1 MKGYYTVSRII
12 RAGFLAA
19 CFALL
24 LPAVAGAQDAAVF
37 EDGPPDY
44 TQERLDFWQARTALT
59 KGNLAAYQ
67 SNLERLQDY
76 PLVGYLYYDYLLPR
90 LSQVPPREVQDFL
103 LRFDDTPISAR
114 LRSAWLHELGRSG
127 RWDTY
132 LETYQAADEQDTA
145 LNCYALRARLSGMDV
160 RDPPQDWLAGVEKL
174 WLVGRSQPDECTPL
188 FTAWRK
194 GGHLSTDLIW
204 QRITLAMENR
214 ELDLAGYLAKELD
227 AEGQRWVARWQRMY
241 KAPEDMLQHPDYV
254 SDVAKAR
261 TIVRYG
267 IKRLARDDA
276 ALAAAQW
283 EQLKTRYTFSAE
295 ESAMTER
302 DIAIAAALERLPEA
316 LSLLSAVDD
325 SQVDEKVR
333 QWRVRSAVAQQDWPA
348 VLKWI
353 ETMNDAE
360 RAMGDWRYWK
370 ARALQNLTTAPADAS
385 VQGDPKIL
393 AKEIY
398 TELARERTYYGFL
411 ANDQLG
417 NAYEIEADPI
427 LVSAEEMTRF
437 LSLPNMVRIE
447 ELKQLGMDTEFYSE
461 WQYAL
466 SRFDQRQLEVAAV
479 VAHRWGWYD
488 RAIFASAKANHRDD
502 LELRFPLLYKEA
514 VYANAA
520 QSNLDPAWV
529 YGVIRQESAFAPEAR
544 SSAGALGLMQLMP
557 ATGRKVAKG
566 IKVRLKNTGQI
577 LDTDKNIRLGT
588 AYLREVLDE
597 NNGHQALAT
606 ASYNAGPHRVRQWLP
621 AATLPA
627 DIWVETIPF
636 TETRNYVQQV
646 MAFTTIFS
654 QRLGREIVPLRA
666 RMPDVHPLGE

>member
-1 MKGYYTVSRII
+1 MKDYYTVTRIF
-12 RAGFLAA
+12 RAEFLAA

-24 LPAVAGAQDAAVF
+24 IPAAAWAQDAAVF
-37 EDGPPDY
+37 EDSSLDY
-44 TQERLDFWQARTALT
+44 TQQRLEFWQAKEALA
-59 KGNLAAYQ
+59 KGNLDAYQ
-67 SNLERLQDY
+67 NNLDRLQDY

-90 LSQVPPREVQDFL
+90 LGEAAPSEIQDFL
-103 LRFDDTPISAR
+103 LRFDDAPISAR
-114 LRSAWLHELGRSG
+114 LRSAWLNELGRSS

-132 LETYQAADEQDTA
+132 LETYQAANEKDTA
-145 LNCYALRARLSGMDV
+145 LSCYALRARLSGLDV
-160 RDPPQDWLAGVEKL
+160 RDPPQDWLAGVETL

-214 ELDLAGYLAKELD
+214 ELDLASHLAKELG
-227 AEGQRWVARWQRMY
+227 AEAQRWVARWQRMY
-241 KAPEDMLQHPDYV
+241 QAPEDMLQHPDYA
-254 SDVAKAR
+254 SDVAEAR

-276 ALAAAQW
+276 ALAAVQW
-283 EQLKTRYTFSAE
+283 GQMKTRYTFSAE
-295 ESAMTER
+295 ESAITER
-302 DIAIAAALERLPEA
+302 DIAMAAALERLPEA
-316 LSLLSAVDD
+316 LSLLSAVDE

-333 QWRVRSAVAQQDWPA
+333 QWRVRTAVAQQDWPA
-348 VLKWI
+348 VLKWV
-353 ETMNDAE
+353 EAMNDAE

-370 ARALQNLTTAPADAS
+370 ARALQNLTPAPADVS
-385 VQGDPKIL
+385 VQNDPKIL

-398 TELARERTYYGFL
+398 TELAKERTYYGFL

-417 NAYEIEADPI
+417 NAYAIEADPI
-427 LVSAEEMTRF
+427 LVSAEEMTSF
-437 LSLPNMVRIE
+437 MSLPSMVRIE
-447 ELKQLGMDTEFYSE
+447 EFKQLGMDAEVYSE
-461 WQYAL
+461 WHYAL
-466 SRFDQRQLEVAAV
+466 SRFDQRQLEIAAV
-479 VAHRWGWYD
+479 VAYRWGWYD
-488 RAIFASAKANHRDD
+488 RAIFTSAKANHRDD
-502 LELRFPLLYKEA
+502 LELRFPLLYKEE

-566 IKVRLKNTGQI
+566 IKLRLKNTGQI
-577 LDTDKNIRLGT
+577 LDTDNNIRLGT
-588 AYLREVLDE
+588 TYLREVLDE
-597 NNGHQALAT
+597 NSGHQALAT

-621 AATLPA
+621 TSTLPA
-627 DIWVETIPF
+627 DIWVDNIPF

-654 QRLGREIVPLRA
+654 QRLGREIVPLRE